1 MQLVGVLEIKSFEK
15 IKEFLNDEHVGR
27 ISSIDVNGFPQI
39 IPMNFVFLNNA
50 IYMHS
55 HVKGEKLD
63 NISRNE
69 KVGFEADRELEFL
82 PSYFEDPHNAALA
95 DTLYI
100 SVVIKGIGSFVSDR
114 NEKTLA
120 LNGLM
125 QKYQPE
131 GNYDPYELPFW
142 GANFWNDWER
152 DVHFSFYEPNGD
164 LGVALDAGVKI
175 FGAWSRSNDQRSLSI
190 FARGRYGFS
199 DIEYPIFPQLDYD
212 KFEAIVLRSSGN
224 DWMRTNIKDVIATSL
239 MDGSGLETQA
249 YRPSIVY
256 LNGEYWG
263 LYNIREKVNEHFLDD
278 KINVTRNGA

>member
-131 GNYDPYELPFW
+131 GNYDPLKPDMRVLDAVSVIKVTPQLLHGKYKI
-142 GANFWNDWER
+142 GQHMNSNDRVILAQKILER
-152 DVHFSFYEPNGD
+152 DSPTAKTTLKIMGFEVIDGGLRMIDEP
-164 LGVALDAGVKI
+164 K
-175 FGAWSRSNDQRSLSI
+175 W
-190 FARGRYGFS
+190 
-199 DIEYPIFPQLDYD
+199 
-212 KFEAIVLRSSGN
+212 
-224 DWMRTNIKDVIATSL
+224 
-239 MDGSGLETQA
+239 
-249 YRPSIVY
+249 
-256 LNGEYWG
+256 
-263 LYNIREKVNEHFLDD
+263 
-278 KINVTRNGA
+278 